1 MSEALNKVS
10 EQIKNLAAKVEEA
23 ISFDD
28 DGAAVLPE
36 TFVKDNL
43 ALASG
48 SEELTLDTVKL
59 VQNTEAT
66 IAGATALGLGNATH
80 NRMKEKPDLERTS
93 LSVEFGSNTIRA
105 SVDRKVMVRAPGAT
119 EEKPK
124 YGNVSVRLDSG
135 AAAKRGDLKRVLTH
149 VTETFAASFAK

>member
-43 ALASG
+43 GEDLD
-48 SEELTLDTVKL
+48 LDTVKR

-66 IAGATALGLGNATH
+66 FAGALALGLGNASHTL
-80 NRMKEKPDLERTS
+80 MKDKADIERTS
-93 LSVEFGSNTIRA
+93 LSMEFGSNTIRA

-149 VTETFAASFAK
+149 VNETFAASFSK